1 MAVRFWKTKPISHE
15 SILYLYPY
23 SLASVSVCVTVIP
36 DCRAALPSNPSCR
49 CQCWMCRWLCEAACR
64 CVRLRTC
71 LSPLSPLL
79 SPLTCCTSCLEWVF
93 VSVCR
98 FTTTAHI
105 TVTPTVCILMQ
116 MLVVTFYFVVTLS
129 VFPSPL
135 WCKWCRTILAKLD
148 ENGKTWKDFVNIFQS
163 LEVIFFFQSRNNN
176 MLKEWWGKKR
186 CSDNFYHRNVHWAII
201 RRHWEEEK
209 VASD

>member
-64 CVRLRTC
+64 CVCLRTC

-105 TVTPTVCILMQ
+105 TATPTVCADASCYILFCCHVICISITFVMQ
-116 MLVVTFYFVVTLS
+116 IMSYNISKAWWKWQDLKRLCKYFPVA
-129 VFPSPL
+129 
-135 WCKWCRTILAKLD
+135 WGD
-148 ENGKTWKDFVNIFQS
+148 
-163 LEVIFFFQSRNNN
+163 FFFQSRNNN

-201 RRHWEEEK
+201 RRRWEEEK